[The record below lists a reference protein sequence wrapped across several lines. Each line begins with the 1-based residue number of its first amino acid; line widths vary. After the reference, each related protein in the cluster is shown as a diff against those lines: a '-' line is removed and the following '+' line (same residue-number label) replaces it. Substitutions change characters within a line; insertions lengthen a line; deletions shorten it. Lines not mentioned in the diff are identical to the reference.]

1 MSDPSRLRD
10 RIRLPE
16 GFRQIRREDIDK
28 EFSCLEPRMDRYTLS
43 QYYEWSLGPHALVIV
58 REVEGQVAGVEYLT
72 VHTGYIMLEM
82 LARNKLL
89 QYPGAGGDLVRVVER
104 SVAPQLGISEIR
116 MEALQHVVRYYDDIL
131 GYEESGRPYRDP
143 EWGLLTPKRK
153 LLPRRP

>member
-1 MSDPSRLRD
+1 
-10 RIRLPE
+10 
-16 GFRQIRREDIDK
+16 
-28 EFSCLEPRMDRYTLS
+28 
-43 QYYEWSLGPHALVIV
+43 
-58 REVEGQVAGVEYLT
+58 

-131 GYEESGRPYRDP
+131 GYEESGRLTGIPSGVCLPLRGSCCLGDLSLWAKCLGVDQMCALGGFCAHFSDVLLDVGAFP
-143 EWGLLTPKRK
+143 EVSLNLSGDIGAAIKRG
-153 LLPRRP
+153 PSQG